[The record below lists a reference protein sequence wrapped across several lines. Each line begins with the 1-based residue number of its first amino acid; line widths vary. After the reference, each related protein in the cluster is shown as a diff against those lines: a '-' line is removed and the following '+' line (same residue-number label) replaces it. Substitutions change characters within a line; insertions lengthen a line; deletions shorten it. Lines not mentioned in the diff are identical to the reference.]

1 MEKSLTNSKGI
12 YIHVPFCSLKCSYCN
27 FYSGNFSNEIQR
39 DYVSTT
45 LNEIKQWGRR
55 TVCPIDT
62 IYFGGGT
69 PSLLKPS
76 ELEKLLSG
84 IKENFSVK
92 KDAEITIEMNPGD
105 DIASLLEVFKASGG
119 NRVSLGVQSAN
130 ESELNLLGRRHDFSA
145 VKSAVK
151 TIKDSGINN
160 ISVDL
165 IIGIPSSTTDSL
177 EKSISAVLDLNVSHI
192 SVYILKIEENTPL
205 FLKMDSLNLL
215 SEDEICEQYL
225 YVCKRLEENGFSHYE
240 ISNFARPDKFSRH
253 NNRYWQ
259 GQEYI
264 GIGPS
269 AYSYFE
275 GKRFHYPADIHSY
288 INEPSVVYDE
298 DGGGIEEFVMLRL
311 RLSQGLN
318 LDELGQFGVTEIS
331 SVLRLAGK
339 LEKAGLMDVMG
350 NNISL
355 TDQGMLV
362 SNSIIL
368 EILGAIN
375 ENL

>member
-1 MEKSLTNSKGI
+1 MTNSKGI
-12 YIHVPFCSLKCSYCN
+12 YIHIPFCSLKCSYCN
-27 FYSGNFSNEIQR
+27 FFSGNFSKCTQR
-39 DYVSTT
+39 DYISTT
-45 LNEIKQWGRR
+45 LKEIKKWGRR

-76 ELEKLLSG
+76 ELSKLLNG
-84 IKENFSVK
+84 IRENFLIE
-92 KDAEITIEMNPGD
+92 KDAETTIEMNPGD
-105 DIASLLEVFKASGG
+105 DIAPLLEVFKSGGG

-130 ESELNLLGRRHDFSA
+130 EDELNLLGRRHDFSA
-145 VKSAVK
+145 VETAVK
-151 TIKDSGINN
+151 TIKESGIDN

-165 IIGIPSSTTDSL
+165 IIGIPSSTTESL
-177 EKSISAVLDLNVSHI
+177 EKSVSAVLSLDVPHI

-215 SEDEICEQYL
+215 GEDEICEQYL
-225 YVCKRLEENGFSHYE
+225 YVSKRLKENGFLHYE
-240 ISNFARPDKFSRH
+240 ISNFAKKDKFSRH

-259 GQEYI
+259 GKEYI

-269 AYSYFE
+269 AFSYFE
-275 GKRFHYPADIHSY
+275 GKRFHYPADINAY
-288 INEPSVVYDE
+288 INEPGVIYDE
-298 DGGGIEEFVMLRL
+298 DGGGLEEFVMLHL
-311 RLSQGLN
+311 RLSEGLS
-318 LDELGQFGVTEIS
+318 LDELRAFGVTDVS
-331 SVLRLAGK
+331 SILKLADK
-339 LEKAGLMDVMG
+339 LEKARLVEVKD

-355 TDQGMLV
+355 TDTGMLV

>member
-1 MEKSLTNSKGI
+1 MTNSKGI

-27 FYSGNFSNEIQR
+27 FYSGSFDECTQR
-39 DYVSTT
+39 DFVLTT
-45 LNEIKQWGRR
+45 LKEIKQWGTR

-69 PSLLKPS
+69 PSLLNPS
-76 ELEKLLSG
+76 ELGSLLG
-84 IKENFSVK
+84 EIRGNFSVNS
-92 KDAEITIEMNPGD
+92 DAEITIEMNPGD
-105 DIASLLEVFKASGG
+105 DIKPLLSVFKAGGG

-130 ESELNLLGRRHDFSA
+130 EEELKLLGRRHDFSA
-145 VKSAVK
+145 VKTAVK
-151 TIKDSGINN
+151 LIKESGIDN

-165 IIGIPSSTTDSL
+165 IIGIPGSTTDTL
-177 EKSISAVLDLNVSHI
+177 EKSISAVLSLNVSHI

-215 SEDEICEQYL
+215 SEDEVCEQYL
-225 YVCKRLEENGFSHYE
+225 YVCKRLKEEGFLHYE
-240 ISNFARPDKFSRH
+240 ISNFGKPGKFSRH
-253 NNRYWQ
+253 NNRYWK
-259 GQEYI
+259 GAEYI

-275 GKRFHYPADIHSY
+275 GKRFHYPTDIKSY
-288 INEPSVVYDE
+288 INEGNIVYDE
-298 DGGGIEEFVMLRL
+298 DGGGLEEFVMLRL
-311 RLSQGLN
+311 RLSEGLN
-318 LDELGQFGVTEIS
+318 LDELGRFGITNLS
-331 SVLRLAGK
+331 SVLRLANK
-339 LEKAGLMDVMG
+339 LAKAKLLIVKDT
-350 NNISL
+350 NISL
-355 TDQGMLV
+355 TDEGMLV